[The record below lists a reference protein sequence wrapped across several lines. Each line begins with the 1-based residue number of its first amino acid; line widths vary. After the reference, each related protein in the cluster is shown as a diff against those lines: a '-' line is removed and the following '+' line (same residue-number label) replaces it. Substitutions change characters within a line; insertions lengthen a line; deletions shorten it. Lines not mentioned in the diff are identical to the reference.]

1 MSKNQHND
9 NEDLK
14 IEGCSR
20 EGLKRN
26 SFQTPE
32 GYFDNLTPRVMEAVR
47 GSETVAESSW
57 PIWLKVFTPAAG
69 IAVVAMAVWFFIP
82 PTEVETPDFESVL
95 ASLSVEELTLYADV
109 NSTELVKYELV
120 DYSEVDVSEMTEDE
134 LLEYLELEDE
144 IEINTLINVIDI

>member
-1 MSKNQHND
+1 MTENQHND
-9 NEDLK
+9 NEELR

-32 GYFDNLTPRVMEAVR
+32 GYFENLTPRVMEAVR
-47 GSETVAESSW
+47 GSETVAETSW
-57 PIWLKVFTPAAG
+57 PIWLKIFMPAISVA
-69 IAVVAMAVWFFIP
+69 AVAIAVWFFMP
-82 PTEVETPDFESVL
+82 PNQNETPDFESVL
-95 ASLSVEELTLYADV
+95 ASLSVKELTLYADV
-109 NSTELVKYELV
+109 NPTELVKYELV

-134 LLEYLELEDE
+134 LLEYLESEDE

>member
-1 MSKNQHND
+1 MSKDQHID
-9 NEDLK
+9 SEELH

-47 GSETVAESSW
+47 GSESVAESSW
-57 PIWLKVFTPAAG
+57 PIWLRVFTPAIG
-69 IAVVAMAVWFFIP
+69 IAAIATAVWFFMP

-109 NSTELVKYELV
+109 NPTELVKYDLV
-120 DYSEVDVSEMTEDE
+120 DYKEVDLSEMTEEE
-134 LLEYLELEDE
+134 LLEYLESEEE

>member
-1 MSKNQHND
+1 MSKDQHN
-9 NEDLK
+9 EDDLFS
-14 IEGCSR
+14 IHGCSR
-20 EGLKRN
+20 PGMRGN
-26 SFQTPE
+26 PFQTPE

-47 GSETVAESSW
+47 GSETVTESSW
-57 PIWLKVFTPAAG
+57 PIWLKIFTPAIG
-69 IAVVAMAVWFFIP
+69 IAVVVMAVWFFIP
-82 PTEVETPDFESVL
+82 PTEVVTPDFESVL

-134 LLEYLELEDE
+134 LLEYLESEDE